1 MNLAPDDVEPGRPR
15 AGLLARAA
23 LMGAP
28 LLALAWWAMSPL
40 PEDAIE
46 AAPAPENVGADHR
59 EPVQVALD
67 QAAFHAPLWIA
78 PPAVNEVTVKSDP
91 PPPPPPPPPLKLQIL
106 AIVRDSE
113 GDRALLYDPDTDK
126 PIWVKGGQ
134 AIGVR
139 TVEHVTA
146 GTVEIREGTHLT
158 TLALRDRKD
167 SGSALERMLRTPDGG
182 PR

>member
-1 MNLAPDDVEPGRPR
+1 MNLAPDHVEPVPPK
-15 AGLLARAA
+15 AGSLARAA
-23 LMGAP
+23 LLGAP
-28 LLALAWWAMSPL
+28 LLALAWWALAPL

-46 AAPAPENVGADHR
+46 AAPASETEEPLHR
-59 EPVQVALD
+59 EPVQVELD

-78 PPAVNEVTVKSDP
+78 PPAVNEVTAKAD
-91 PPPPPPPPPLKLQIL
+91 PPPPPPPPLKLQIL

-139 TVEHVTA
+139 TVERVTA
-146 GTVEIREGTHLT
+146 GTVEIREGTLLR

-167 SGSALERMLRTPDGG
+167 SGSVLERTLRTPDGG